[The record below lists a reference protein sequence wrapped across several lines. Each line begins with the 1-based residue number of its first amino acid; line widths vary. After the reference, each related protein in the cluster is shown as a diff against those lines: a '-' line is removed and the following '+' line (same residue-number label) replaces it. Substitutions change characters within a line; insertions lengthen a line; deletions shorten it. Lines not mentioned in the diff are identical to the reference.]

1 MIYLTQE
8 EKIKAQELGIN
19 TSGDLLDPRFDYVF
33 KRIFTA
39 HEKESKIALIDF
51 LNSVLTGKKHTIV
64 DLTVLNTEVPVETY
78 KRKKSRFDIRVVFD
92 NDEFALVEMELNKK
106 DDFAKRSLHN
116 ISRMYSSQSINRLDY
131 RNLKRCYMIGVMGYN
146 ILDDSFGYLNT
157 FSFRD
162 ENGRELSDD
171 MQVTYIELEKT
182 AYLLEKLSEE
192 LTNAECWALFLR
204 YASYNDKR
212 QVMEKIAEKN
222 RGVSMAAN
230 VLKYMS
236 QSEVE
241 RMAYEDALLAE
252 IDHEAEMDYKL
263 KEQKKEIALRMLKRG
278 TPIAYIS
285 EDTEL
290 TIKEIEELQAK

>member
-1 MIYLTQE
+1 MTQE
-8 EKIKAQELGIN
+8 EIIKAQELGIN

-39 HEKESKIALIDF
+39 QEKESKIALIDF

-92 NDEFALVEMELNKK
+92 NDEFALVEMEFNPK

-131 RNLKRCYMIGVMGYN
+131 RSLKRCYMVGVMGYN
-146 ILDDSFGYLNT
+146 ILDDSFDYLNT

-162 ENGRELSDD
+162 EQGREFSDD
-171 MQVTYIELEKT
+171 MQVTYIELEKI
-182 AYLLEKLSEE
+182 AYLLEKSEKTPDE

-212 QVMEKIAEKN
+212 
-222 RGVSMAAN
+222 
-230 VLKYMS
+230 
-236 QSEVE
+236 
-241 RMAYEDALLAE
+241 
-252 IDHEAEMDYKL
+252 
-263 KEQKKEIALRMLKRG
+263 
-278 TPIAYIS
+278 
-285 EDTEL
+285 
-290 TIKEIEELQAK
+290 